1 MTPRSPRTARLA
13 RLVPAAAAAGLLA
26 ALSAACASPSQE
38 VAGGTVAQQ
47 QSSKYKGTELAI
59 PVNIPDVTLTDTDGK
74 PFALKAHSAGRIT
87 LVYWGYTHCPDVCP
101 TTMADV
107 AEALR
112 LLPADQRAQIDVDF
126 ITTDPAEDTAPVLRA
141 WLGKFNPA
149 FVGLT
154 GTVEQVD
161 GSAKLA
167 GVPVDPPTKQA
178 DGTMAVDHG
187 TQVSVFGKD
196 GVAHVVW
203 LEGVTSKDMAHD
215 ISVVASGA

>member
-1 MTPRSPRTARLA
+1 MTPRSVRIA
-13 RLVPAAAAAGLLA
+13 RLVPAAAAAGMLA
-26 ALSAACASPSQE
+26 VLTAACATPSQE
-38 VAGGTVAQQ
+38 VAASGTAQ

-59 PVNIPDVTLTDTDGK
+59 PVTIPDVTLTDTAGR
-74 PFALKAHSAGRIT
+74 PFALKTHSAGKIT

-101 TTMADV
+101 TTMADI

-112 LLPADQRAQIDVDF
+112 LLPAGQRSQIDVDF
-126 ITTDPAEDTAPVLRA
+126 ITTDPQEDTAPVLKA
-141 WLGKFNPA
+141 WLGKFDPS

-154 GTVEQVD
+154 GTVDQVD
-161 GSAKLA
+161 GSAKAA
-167 GVPVDPPTKQA
+167 GVPVDPPSKQA
-178 DGTMAVDHG
+178 DGSIAVDHG

>member
-1 MTPRSPRTARLA
+1 MLA
-13 RLVPAAAAAGLLA
+13 VLT
-26 ALSAACASPSQE
+26 AACATPSQE
-38 VAGGTVAQQ
+38 VAASGTVQ

-59 PVNIPDVTLTDTDGK
+59 PVTIPDVTLTDTTGQ
-74 PFALKAHSAGRIT
+74 PFALKARSAGKIT

-101 TTMADV
+101 TTMADI

-112 LLPADQRAQIDVDF
+112 LLPADQRSQIDVDF
-126 ITTDPAEDTAPVLRA
+126 VTTDPQEDTAPVLKA
-141 WLGKFNPA
+141 WLGKFDPS

-154 GTVEQVD
+154 GTVDQVD
-161 GSAKLA
+161 GSAKAA
-167 GVPVDPPTKQA
+167 GVPVDPPSKQA
-178 DGTMAVDHG
+178 DGSIAVDHG

>member
-1 MTPRSPRTARLA
+1 MTLRSPRIA
-13 RLVPAAAAAGLLA
+13 RLVPATLVAATLA
-26 ALSAACASPSQE
+26 VLSTACATPSEE
-38 VAGGTVAQQ
+38 VAGNTAQQ

-59 PVNIPDVTLTDTDGK
+59 PVSIPDVTLTDADGQ
-74 PFALKAHSAGRIT
+74 PFALKTRNAGKIT

-112 LLPADQRAQIDVDF
+112 QLPADLRSTIDVDF
-126 ITTDPAEDTAPVLRA
+126 ITTDPQEDTGPVLKS
-141 WLGKFNPA
+141 WLGKFNPG

-154 GTVEQVD
+154 GSVDQVD
-161 GSAKLA
+161 GSAKAA
-167 GVPVDPPTKQA
+167 GVPVDPPSKQA
-178 DGTMAVDHG
+178 DGTIAVDHG

>member
-1 MTPRSPRTARLA
+1 MTPRSPRIA
-13 RLVPAAAAAGLLA
+13 RLVPAAAAAGMLA
-26 ALSAACASPSQE
+26 VLTAACATPSQE
-38 VAGGTVAQQ
+38 VAASGTVQ

-59 PVNIPDVTLTDTDGK
+59 PVTIPDVTLTDTAGQ
-74 PFALKAHSAGRIT
+74 PFALKARSAGKIT

-101 TTMADV
+101 TTMADI

-112 LLPADQRAQIDVDF
+112 LLPADQRSQIGVDF
-126 ITTDPAEDTAPVLRA
+126 ITTDPQEDTAPVLKA
-141 WLGKFNPA
+141 WLGKFDPS

-154 GTVEQVD
+154 GTVDQVD
-161 GSAKLA
+161 GSAKAA
-167 GVPVDPPTKQA
+167 GVPVDPPSKQA
-178 DGTMAVDHG
+178 DGSIAVDHG